1 MLATDGVPPWLRRA
15 LSDRTRGPVA
25 LTGHVLTMPERH
37 SASPGMGCLWQLRSE
52 SAISVVFVPRYPKLK
67 ITPLVPCP
75 QLPLDG
81 ITSGVFPYLSGSV
94 RADQLRSVVMAYESV
109 IVPGRP
115 GAKLAAEI
123 PGVLVDPAM
132 YVPQAKAEPDLLFD
146 YDEWLIRQRAAGVP
160 LVLTGTPRIRNNDIS
175 ELQKALARWD
185 TIDEPTLAVL
195 PLEPWWLR
203 RQQGLPRLIEAVRS
217 AARPVALVLLHQY
230 NGLDIKGA
238 VAGLLEFIS
247 AVRPLPVVLLRS
259 DISAIGAV
267 AHQAFAGFVGWSANT
282 RHGPLPMRRPGG
294 DDERDESPSVLV
306 PALNDY
312 LKSSKLPALA
322 HIRWMEV
329 LRCDDRECRGDS
341 LLRIADLAETD
352 LRDGRTLANLHN
364 LASTEQLA
372 RRVFAAADPRVAWWE
387 ACNIGAKGIASLA
400 GNGVSLPLHR
410 WTRQWL
416 ELGSPAH
423 DYQPVG

>member
-1 MLATDGVPPWLRRA
+1 M
-15 LSDRTRGPVA
+15 S
-25 LTGHVLTMPERH
+25 
-37 SASPGMGCLWQLRSE
+37 
-52 SAISVVFVPRYPKLK
+52 FVPRYPKLK

-81 ITSGVFPYLSGSV
+81 IASGIFPYLGGSV
-94 RADQLRSVVMAYESV
+94 RADQLRAVVMAYESA

-123 PGVLVDPAM
+123 RGVLIDPAR
-132 YVPQAKAEPDLLFD
+132 YAPQAKNEPEPLFD
-146 YDEWLIRQRAAGVP
+146 YDGWLMRQRAAGVP
-160 LVLTGTPRIRNNDIS
+160 LILTDTPRIRNNGIS
-175 ELQKALARWD
+175 ELQQALARWD
-185 TIDEPTLAVL
+185 TIDEPTLVVL

-203 RQQGLPRLIEAVRS
+203 KGLPRLIEEVRL
-217 AARPVALVLLHQY
+217 AGRPVALVLLHRY
-230 NGLDIKGA
+230 NGLDISRA

-267 AHQAFAGFVGWSANT
+267 AHQAFAGFVGWSANS
-282 RHGPLPMRRPGG
+282 RHGPLPMRRPES
-294 DDERDESPSVLV
+294 DDERDDSPSVLV

-312 LKSSKLPALA
+312 LKTSKLPVFAR
-322 HIRWMEV
+322 IRRLDV
-329 LRCDDRECRGDS
+329 VRCDDRVCRGDS
-341 LLRIADLAETD
+341 LLRIADLGETD
-352 LRDGRTLANLHN
+352 RQDGRLLACWHN

-372 RRVFAAADPRVAWWE
+372 RRVFAAADPRDAWWE
-387 ACNIGAKGIASLA
+387 ACHAGERSIASLA
-400 GNGVSLPLHR
+400 ESGVSLPQHR
-410 WTRQWL
+410 WLRQWL

>member
-1 MLATDGVPPWLRRA
+1 
-15 LSDRTRGPVA
+15 
-25 LTGHVLTMPERH
+25 MPERDG
-37 SASPGMGCLWQLRSE
+37 ASPGMGYFWQLRSE
-52 SAISVVFVPRYPKLK
+52 SAISVLFVPRYPKLK

-81 ITSGVFPYLSGSV
+81 ITAGIFPYLGGSV
-94 RADQLRSVVMAYESV
+94 GADQLRSVVMAHESV
-109 IVPGRP
+109 IVPGRQ

-160 LVLTGTPRIRNNDIS
+160 LILTDTPRIRNNAIS

-185 TIDEPTLAVL
+185 TIDEPTLVVL

-203 RQQGLPRLIEAVRS
+203 RHQGLPRLIEEVQS
-217 AARPVALVLLHQY
+217 AGRPVALILLHQY
-230 NGLDIKGA
+230 NGLDVKGA

-267 AHQAFAGFVGWSANT
+267 AHQAFAGFVGWSSNT

-294 DDERDESPSVLV
+294 DDEQDESPSVFV

-322 HIRWMEV
+322 HIRRMEV

-341 LLRIADLAETD
+341 LLRIVELAETD

-372 RRVFAAADPRVAWWE
+372 RRVFAAADPRHAWWE
-387 ACNIGAKGIASLA
+387 ACNDGTKAIASLA

-410 WTRQWL
+410 WLRQWL
-416 ELGSPAH
+416 ELGSPSY
-423 DYQPVG
+423 DRQPVG

>member
-1 MLATDGVPPWLRRA
+1 L
-15 LSDRTRGPVA
+15 
-25 LTGHVLTMPERH
+25 
-37 SASPGMGCLWQLRSE
+37 
-52 SAISVVFVPRYPKLK
+52 KL
-67 ITPLVPCP
+67 TPLVPCP

-81 ITSGVFPYLSGSV
+81 IAAGIFPYLGGSIS
-94 RADQLRSVVMAYESV
+94 ADQLRSVAMEYESAV
-109 IVPGRP
+109 VPGKR
-115 GAKLAAEI
+115 GAKLAANT
-123 PGVLVDPAM
+123 PGVLIDPAV
-132 YVPQAKAEPDLLFD
+132 YAPNSSTEPETLFD
-146 YDEWLIRQRAAGVP
+146 YDDWLVRQRAAGVP
-160 LVLTGTPRIRNNDIS
+160 LILTDTPRIRNDDVS

-185 TIDEPTLAVL
+185 TIDEPTLVVL

-203 RQQGLPRLIEAVRS
+203 RQQGLPRLIEEVQS
-217 AARPVALVLLHQY
+217 AGRPVALVLLHRY

-247 AVRPLPVVLLRS
+247 AVRPLPVVLMRS

-294 DDERDESPSVLV
+294 DDEQDESPSVFV

-322 HIRWMEV
+322 HIRRMEV

-341 LLRIADLAETD
+341 LLRIADMAETD
-352 LRDGRTLANLHN
+352 LRDSRTLANLHN

-372 RRVFAAADPRVAWWE
+372 RRVLAAADPRVAWWE
-387 ACNIGAKGIASLA
+387 ACNAGAKTIASLA
-400 GNGVSLPLHR
+400 GSGVSLPLHR
-410 WTRQWL
+410 WLRQWL

>member
-1 MLATDGVPPWLRRA
+1 
-15 LSDRTRGPVA
+15 
-25 LTGHVLTMPERH
+25 
-37 SASPGMGCLWQLRSE
+37 MGYFWQLRSE
-52 SAISVVFVPRYPKLK
+52 SAISVLFVPRYPKLK

-75 QLPLDG
+75 QLPLEG
-81 ITSGVFPYLSGSV
+81 ITAGIFPYLGGSIG
-94 RADQLRSVVMAYESV
+94 ADQLRSLVMAYESV
-109 IVPGRP
+109 IVPGRQ
-115 GAKLAAEI
+115 GAKQAAQI

-132 YVPQAKAEPDLLFD
+132 YIPQAKAEPDLLFD

-160 LVLTGTPRIRNNDIS
+160 LILTDTPRIRNNAIS

-185 TIDEPTLAVL
+185 TIDEPTLVVL
-195 PLEPWWLR
+195 PLEPWWFR
-203 RQQGLPRLIEAVRS
+203 RQQGLPRLIEEVQS
-217 AARPVALVLLHQY
+217 ADRPVALVLLHQY
-230 NGLDIKGA
+230 NGLDVKGA

-267 AHQAFAGFVGWSANT
+267 AHQAFAGFVGWSSNT

-294 DDERDESPSVLV
+294 DDEQDESPSVFV

-322 HIRWMEV
+322 HIRWLEL
-329 LRCDDRECRGDS
+329 LRCDDRVCRGDS
-341 LLRIADLAETD
+341 LLRIADLSETD
-352 LRDGRTLANLHN
+352 LRDGRTLAYLHN

-372 RRVFAAADPRVAWWE
+372 RRVLAAAEPREAWWE
-387 ACNIGAKGIASLA
+387 ACNAGTKTIASLTER
-400 GNGVSLPLHR
+400 GVSLPLPR
-410 WTRQWL
+410 WLRQWL
-416 ELGSPAH
+416 ELGSPSQ